1 MAMAQAKRRWKNTG
15 DSEICPVPDLKKV
28 LLKNFHDKKIPIEYL
43 RASVSQRF
51 DLLQGLMD
59 SDGAI
64 SNVKGQAIYTS
75 TEKALAES
83 VSELLWGLG
92 IKNTITTAVST
103 QRTDWSKPSRECGR
117 VATGETLYY
126 VKFTAFDD
134 MPIAG
139 LKRKMKNA
147 IRTIATVALAFALV
161 GCSSTSTGSTSTKT
175 SSEDKTIKVGATA
188 VPHAEILNNVVKDV
202 LAKDGWTLE
211 VTEFTD
217 YVTPNT
223 ALEEGSLDAN
233 YFQTLGYMNDQ
244 NSSKG
249 LHLAAAVGVHI
260 EPMGIYSAT
269 VTDIKDLKDG
279 ATISLPNDADNLDRG
294 LRVLVQA
301 GLLEDPGTDEY
312 VTETTF
318 NGNKELNPHNY
329 DIQPVEAAQVP
340 LTLED
345 VDAVVA
351 NGNYALEADLPS
363 KHPAIYVEQFDQ
375 ETSVKRTNYIVVK
388 DDNLDTEKTKAL
400 VKAITSDEVKSYIED
415 TYKGSVIASFIDTE
429 GNPVD

>member
-1 MAMAQAKRRWKNTG
+1 
-15 DSEICPVPDLKKV
+15 
-28 LLKNFHDKKIPIEYL
+28 
-43 RASVSQRF
+43 
-51 DLLQGLMD
+51 
-59 SDGAI
+59 
-64 SNVKGQAIYTS
+64 
-75 TEKALAES
+75 
-83 VSELLWGLG
+83 
-92 IKNTITTAVST
+92 
-103 QRTDWSKPSRECGR
+103 
-117 VATGETLYY
+117 
-126 VKFTAFDD
+126 
-134 MPIAG
+134 
-139 LKRKMKNA
+139 MKNA
-147 IRTIATVALAFALV
+147 IRTIATAALAFALV

-175 SSEDKTIKVGATA
+175 SGEDKTIKVGATA

-233 YFQTLGYMNDQ
+233 YFQTLGYMDDQ
-244 NSSKG
+244 NTSKG

-260 EPMGIYSAT
+260 EPMGVYSAT

-301 GLLEDPGTDEY
+301 GLLEDPRTDEY

-375 ETSVKRTNYIVVK
+375 ETSVKRTNYVVVK

>member
-1 MAMAQAKRRWKNTG
+1 
-15 DSEICPVPDLKKV
+15 
-28 LLKNFHDKKIPIEYL
+28 
-43 RASVSQRF
+43 
-51 DLLQGLMD
+51 
-59 SDGAI
+59 
-64 SNVKGQAIYTS
+64 
-75 TEKALAES
+75 
-83 VSELLWGLG
+83 
-92 IKNTITTAVST
+92 
-103 QRTDWSKPSRECGR
+103 
-117 VATGETLYY
+117 
-126 VKFTAFDD
+126 
-134 MPIAG
+134 
-139 LKRKMKNA
+139 
-147 IRTIATVALAFALV
+147 
-161 GCSSTSTGSTSTKT
+161 
-175 SSEDKTIKVGATA
+175 
-188 VPHAEILNNVVKDV
+188 
-202 LAKDGWTLE
+202 
-211 VTEFTD
+211 
-217 YVTPNT
+217 
-223 ALEEGSLDAN
+223 
-233 YFQTLGYMNDQ
+233 MNDQ
-244 NSSKG
+244 NTSKG

-318 NGNKELNPHNY
+318 NENKELNPHNY

-375 ETSVKRTNYIVVK
+375 ETSVKRTNYVVVK
-388 DDNLDTEKTKAL
+388 DENLDTEKTKAL

>member
-1 MAMAQAKRRWKNTG
+1 
-15 DSEICPVPDLKKV
+15 
-28 LLKNFHDKKIPIEYL
+28 
-43 RASVSQRF
+43 
-51 DLLQGLMD
+51 
-59 SDGAI
+59 
-64 SNVKGQAIYTS
+64 
-75 TEKALAES
+75 
-83 VSELLWGLG
+83 
-92 IKNTITTAVST
+92 
-103 QRTDWSKPSRECGR
+103 
-117 VATGETLYY
+117 
-126 VKFTAFDD
+126 
-134 MPIAG
+134 
-139 LKRKMKNA
+139 MKNA
-147 IRTIATVALAFALV
+147 IRTIAKVALAFALV
-161 GCSSTSTGSTSTKT
+161 GCSSTSTKPSG
-175 SSEDKTIKVGATA
+175 EDKTIKVGATA

-244 NSSKG
+244 NTSKG

-269 VTDIKDLKDG
+269 VTDIKNLKDG

-351 NGNYALEADLPS
+351 NGNYALEANYTVKKDALAYEKS
-363 KHPAIYVEQFDQ
+363 DSEAAKTYVNVIA
-375 ETSVKRTNYIVVK
+375 VKEGNE
-388 DDNLDTEKTKAL
+388 NSEKIKAL
-400 VKAITSDEVKSYIED
+400 VDVLKSDSIK
-415 TYKGSVIASFIDTE
+415 KFIDE
-429 GNPVD
+429 KYDGAVIVYDGE

>member
-1 MAMAQAKRRWKNTG
+1 
-15 DSEICPVPDLKKV
+15 
-28 LLKNFHDKKIPIEYL
+28 
-43 RASVSQRF
+43 
-51 DLLQGLMD
+51 
-59 SDGAI
+59 
-64 SNVKGQAIYTS
+64 
-75 TEKALAES
+75 
-83 VSELLWGLG
+83 
-92 IKNTITTAVST
+92 
-103 QRTDWSKPSRECGR
+103 
-117 VATGETLYY
+117 
-126 VKFTAFDD
+126 
-134 MPIAG
+134 
-139 LKRKMKNA
+139 MKNA

-161 GCSSTSTGSTSTKT
+161 GCSPTSTKT
-175 SSEDKTIKVGATA
+175 SGEDKTIKVGATA
-188 VPHAEILNNVVKDV
+188 VPHAEILNNAVKDV

-244 NSSKG
+244 NTSKG
-249 LHLAAAVGVHI
+249 LHLAAAVGVNI

-375 ETSVKRTNYIVVK
+375 ETSVKRTNYVVVK
-388 DDNLDTEKTKAL
+388 DENLDTEKTKAL